1 MSGTPIRRTAAPPPA
16 SAVFSFL
23 SGDRPKIAKWLNDS
37 HGFFAGPGISAQESL
52 VDAFNRPNSFNIRS
66 YGSRPSLNVQGAAI
80 NLKIPDTITQE
91 DILEDRTVHEVVRLI
106 AVLGNHQ
113 DAVRVGAV
121 HLLVSLAKIF
131 NPKLVGQR
139 ELNDNIASATMK
151 LMINE
156 LECHSSIHELFSI
169 IAPAFNAMA
178 INIVAGLETFLSCVD
193 PSIRGVCI
201 SALSRIVLENEK
213 VFVEEDHLAAIW
225 NLYLSLGSIAA
236 LSKIF
241 SDRIVIIKSLGLLA
255 HIYASVDS
263 SLTYGVIGTL
273 MKLENKTQLETI
285 EIKET
290 LSKIFDRL
298 PELDEKIPA
307 PDSHKYGSGYNFFLS
322 LLNAPE
328 EFGYD
333 LLPWAIQRYTQAVYT
348 SKPENKNKCLPIPA
362 SEESFPPLDAFIKSL
377 TNHFR
382 ANAPLVRYG
391 SSTALHSV
399 LEQYP
404 KLIENNPRLLI
415 FVVTGLMDSDYLS
428 SFMHL
433 TTLEL
438 ICSTGAPSP
447 LKVATIDLIT
457 KFRHKMAETDL
468 RYDKLYFEAEKVEY
482 VPGIIRGSK
491 GHIKDYAIRDIVES
505 ISKFA
510 LPLAPKLL
518 HKLVNAFEYLSKTVK
533 LKHLEIVRVWGSRSE
548 KIDSHLMQVL
558 FPMLRS
564 SDEDIKLAVASVV
577 QSYLPQLAVSPRTDI
592 DYCWSHLQSLVT
604 PETGAPLLSSILEV
618 VKDFP
623 LERLSDGAKEDL
635 LTTLFHA
642 AFHPAAE
649 VRFRVYII
657 VGSSADFWRA
667 SSLWSTAL
675 GILFLCLGDHNPEC
689 VAKIIEMILVQID
702 NVAGLKELMVPLGLV
717 KDSIGGSVI
726 NTVKA
731 FDNLA
736 NSILKDKPKL
746 HELIDALTIESTV
759 DKFWNFFLNGVTD
772 SQMVKPD
779 DYDYT
784 RNFIHEPFW
793 IAIILT
799 KLSMTPP
806 PISVLTSNEIE
817 TDQDLIVFID
827 LAIDLAFNSP
837 SHTIKVGALEL
848 LETFVVVFPSG
859 SSPKAAEIR
868 DVVRSLITGSEP
880 EVCKAACRIYPLVF
894 RCVTN
899 SNAKEFYGKIIS
911 EGKVNAVLDY
921 LISEIEMIKKG
932 PAACAA
938 DPMLSSATKDDLN
951 RVIKQSLISLGTLAS
966 PQLSYPIIQELY
978 KYLRSD
984 DHDVRYAAFVA
995 ITNQAKNIDTTE
1007 LATVMWILLPLYAD
1021 SYKPIRIAFV
1031 KLLHKLPTKLELLL
1045 KLILP
1050 HSDDSFIMNNTSW
1063 EDLLMDG
1070 VSLHVNLK
1078 VLGEIATDLA
1088 AFHNLNTDMT
1098 DSLDIQPEQDDGFN
1112 LPRVSQK
1119 LMIRFKEIA
1128 KDYTTLLPD
1137 INISQVIFQL
1147 LQMQSCR
1154 QLGAYVLLVISE
1166 FCCSYESILT
1176 ETMDILLANLSYDM
1190 TPEKTDIVQ
1199 AAVLGLKNI
1208 SGVFFKVLFVLTVRI
1223 DLSPSAFKQ
1232 MLSKVI
1238 SVPTPNDGELFNL
1251 FCRTDSIRDFAAN
1264 KAPELLKKYA
1274 PIITSHRFS
1283 LFKKLYSIYLTV
1295 ELSLIVGQD
1304 EIMRIL
1310 DALQVFVE
1318 TNSSDVV
1325 EKIHSSISKLLGAV
1339 GPKHTIF
1346 RTMLGNCRKF
1356 MKSKNVPMRQK
1367 ALQTFQI
1374 FLKHLPVDEVMTFVM
1389 LFLADSSAE
1398 VIVQVATSNVL
1409 KRQAQIRSKAR
1420 QTFVYA
1426 GIFDFAI
1433 PSLKNKTNAGAK
1445 RSALLETGKLP
1456 SVIKGGLTSASDSS
1470 ETDYDVPTVPLPAK
1484 DPYNA
1489 KYYGS
1494 DRRRKFTSAY
1504 GLSEAHFSRAS
1515 AEVTLSVLEQ
1525 AEESVRPF
1533 QEPSASAASKYQWML
1548 SIESPTLLH
1557 ECMKQFPQ
1565 IAEQVLDAHIVQTEG
1580 VIESTSVETKAD
1592 SAESATSGDIENE
1605 THIIDVLANLLIA
1618 YDGVNTEKTAEYLER
1633 LRIFI
1638 ASCNGTSDSL
1648 REGLFQQL
1656 EDSFYFFNEFLDVP
1670 ITSEE
1675 QFVALEALKE
1685 ERQKATLEAVKSG
1698 ITERLSALDMKKAEL
1713 DEILEDKSELLRRIT
1728 ILGLHAL
1735 SCYSV
1740 YYALSRECP
1749 ETSVANALQFIAGML
1764 ENEHRGIRMASV
1776 EAFLTVAQIQL
1787 ENPDRPEIHRKVQDT
1802 IRVFLDKLVSK
1813 AELYRRKADYVG
1825 LVSQLLVFNSNPVV
1839 VLEVLVLLVKLWKD
1853 PDSEV
1858 RLVSIKMLSDNL
1870 PGHPLTSYFH
1880 HAFSHYEQQRRRRM
1894 GGPR

>member
-156 LECHSSIHELFSI
+156 LGIKECHSSIHELFSI

-657 VGSSADFWRA
+657 VCSSADFWRA

-759 DKFWNFFLNGVTD
+759 DKFWTFFLNGVTD

-899 SNAKEFYGKIIS
+899 SNAKEFYGKITS

-951 RVIKQSLISLGTLAS
+951 RQ
-966 PQLSYPIIQELY
+966 
-978 KYLRSD
+978 
-984 DHDVRYAAFVA
+984 
-995 ITNQAKNIDTTE
+995 
-1007 LATVMWILLPLYAD
+1007 
-1021 SYKPIRIAFV
+1021 
-1031 KLLHKLPTKLELLL
+1031 
-1045 KLILP
+1045 
-1050 HSDDSFIMNNTSW
+1050 SW

-1098 DSLDIQPEQDDGFN
+1098 DSLPEQDDGFN

-1208 SGVFFKVLFVLTVRI
+1208 S

-1283 LFKKLYSIYLTV
+1283 LFKKLYSIYLTG
-1295 ELSLIVGQD
+1295 LSLIVGQD

-1802 IRVFLDKLVSK
+1802 IRVFLDKL
-1813 AELYRRKADYVG
+1813 KADYVG

-1858 RLVSIKMLSDNL
+1858 RLVSIKMV
-1870 PGHPLTSYFH
+1870 
-1880 HAFSHYEQQRRRRM
+1880 RM
-1894 GGPR
+1894 LGEMGVPQVLECFQTDS